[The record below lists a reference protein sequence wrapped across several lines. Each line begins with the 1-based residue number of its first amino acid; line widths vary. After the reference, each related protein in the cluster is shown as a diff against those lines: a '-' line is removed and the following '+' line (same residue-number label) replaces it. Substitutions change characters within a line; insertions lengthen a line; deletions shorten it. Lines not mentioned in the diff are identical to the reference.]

1 MNSSLITRGQL
12 EVVVIS
18 EGNLQKLIE
27 IVVLGRESTTLVVK
41 RKEPIS
47 VQGDQCK
54 GLLLPSLY
62 GIRDGRRDN

>member
-1 MNSSLITRGQL
+1 M
-12 EVVVIS
+12 IS

-47 VQGDQCK
+47 VQGNQCK